1 MNYTIY
7 LPHILGYQGK
17 QTLNLLLFHI
27 GVQDYI
33 CCISNRDVNVCLEY
47 TEDPDP
53 PASLDFL
60 ELAKNFMENSSEYAN
75 LSLPTTIAAALNLYV
90 DLTVYFD
97 EL

>member
-1 MNYTIY
+1 M
-7 LPHILGYQGK
+7 
-17 QTLNLLLFHI
+17 
-27 GVQDYI
+27 
-33 CCISNRDVNVCLEY
+33 CLEY

-60 ELAKNFMENSSEYAN
+60 ELVKNFMENSSEYAN